1 MTSASFEPFRAGNL
15 VSVSPNSCLV
25 AAVHNGIRLNVWTS
39 STKPQATSHRLASAR
54 HGNNDS
60 HNVCGLVS
68 SWKPLDV
75 VEQLVWSPDSSMIA
89 VLEPHRHAIEVFAAY
104 GAGVVEATPHS
115 STTSSSAEKSSA
127 ATGNSAIDV
136 LVWVGGIVHGELSR
150 WGRHASCR
158 RESRWSEASER
169 MPRNIRPPEVLY
181 ALRPDF
187 RPSTTGGAVPSRYA
201 LLDKAN
207 TLRVAARS
215 PLLAHSPCGR
225 WIFAIT
231 PRTNHALLSEQ
242 ERRDVAMLSDTQPLG
257 LLATNLTN
265 RIQDSAFAHSTS
277 KALSAVQQG
286 AAEEDNIEEHLV
298 IVDTATFHT
307 RVRVPVAPRAIRSVT
322 AFYPLLVGHFLLF
335 DEVSRRACL
344 IKIPSLDTT
353 DAAATTEMQWSEVQS
368 VAVSP
373 SMNSVV
379 IVIGGWASLAT
390 LLLVEG
396 KYRKMLPISLALTS
410 DRLRHEVTAALQE
423 EEEPMRPPRQPVIV
437 GAGTIEDEKN
447 RDDAMHF
454 AGSMYAPMHHSHQ
467 VFSRD
472 IDVTAQSV
480 RMSGLDAV
488 AGVIT
493 ISENGCF
500 VAVSPPWDTQL
511 VIIVHV
517 LRRCIHT
524 VLRHADPVT
533 SLVFSHAATRGVPLA
548 AVDIASS
555 RSAAAA
561 AATRSSTTASSSR
574 LPQPELLTPSSTH
587 LCIATATHRGRVF
600 LWSEDAASVL
610 TIPTDELRHS
620 NAKNHHQ
627 GGTKQ
632 SSANSSPPASHVSR
646 PPLQGPPPIPF
657 YCSAAIWGGDEHS
670 LVLSDDFTGNFTVA
684 SLSA

>member
-1 MTSASFEPFRAGNL
+1 M
-15 VSVSPNSCLV
+15 
-25 AAVHNGIRLNVWTS
+25 
-39 STKPQATSHRLASAR
+39 
-54 HGNNDS
+54 
-60 HNVCGLVS
+60 
-68 SWKPLDV
+68 
-75 VEQLVWSPDSSMIA
+75 
-89 VLEPHRHAIEVFAAY
+89 
-104 GAGVVEATPHS
+104 
-115 STTSSSAEKSSA
+115 
-127 ATGNSAIDV
+127 
-136 LVWVGGIVHGELSR
+136 
-150 WGRHASCR
+150 
-158 RESRWSEASER
+158 
-169 MPRNIRPPEVLY
+169 
-181 ALRPDF
+181 
-187 RPSTTGGAVPSRYA
+187 
-201 LLDKAN
+201 
-207 TLRVAARS
+207 
-215 PLLAHSPCGR
+215 
-225 WIFAIT
+225 
-231 PRTNHALLSEQ
+231 
-242 ERRDVAMLSDTQPLG
+242 
-257 LLATNLTN
+257 
-265 RIQDSAFAHSTS
+265 
-277 KALSAVQQG
+277 
-286 AAEEDNIEEHLV
+286 
-298 IVDTATFHT
+298 IVDTAKFHT

-379 IVIGGWASLAT
+379 IVLGGWASLAT

-561 AATRSSTTASSSR
+561 AVTRSSTTASSSR

-620 NAKNHHQ
+620 NAKNHQQ

-632 SSANSSPPASHVSR
+632 SSANSSPPASHASR